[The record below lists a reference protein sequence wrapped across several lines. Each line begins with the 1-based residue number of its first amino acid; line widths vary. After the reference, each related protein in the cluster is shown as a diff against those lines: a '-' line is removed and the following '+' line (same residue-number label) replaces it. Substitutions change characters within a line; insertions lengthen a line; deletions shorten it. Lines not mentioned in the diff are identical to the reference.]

1 MRIRAADMDE
11 LLATVRAALIDEGA
25 SPATADMLAVDFVE
39 RARVKV
45 ERDKADNDAQ
55 RLLPLGWRTVTERLG
70 VCKSSVYKMAKR
82 ARQSTFR
89 PSSVDK
95 AGLG

>member
-1 MRIRAADMDE
+1 MDT
-11 LLATVRAALIDEGA
+11 LLATVRAALIAEGA
-25 SPATADMLAVDFVE
+25 SPATAELLAVDLVE
-39 RARVKV
+39 RSRVRI
-45 ERDKADNDAQ
+45 ERDRLDNDAQ

-82 ARQSTFR
+82 ARSQSTVW
-89 PSSVDK
+89 PSGVDK